1 VSLAEHIAALKAEAA
16 KDPNADLLDLAM
28 LNIMEELAEQLAEL
42 AAELVRHATDQHDPR
57 RRT

>member
-1 VSLAEHIAALKAEAA
+1 MSLASHIAALKVSLA

-28 LNIMEELAEQLAEL
+28 LNIMEELAEQLAQL